1 MTTSTSESV
10 SDIMLLAGSSS
21 EIKCTAN
28 ISSSIDTPIT
38 VETQWYLGSDTQPIN
53 NTDITTVTST
63 TLISEFT
70 YESTLHISPVLSS
83 FINGSIECKVML
95 INDNDQNYYVVSNEE
110 RIKKSVKIIGE
121 FI

>member
-121 FI
+121 LI

>member
-10 SDIMLLAGSSS
+10 SDIMLIAGSSS

-121 FI
+121 LI

>member
-10 SDIMLLAGSSS
+10 SDIMLIAGSSS

-83 FINGSIECKVML
+83 FINGAIECKVML

-121 FI
+121 LI

>member
-10 SDIMLLAGSSS
+10 SDIMLHAGSSS

-53 NTDITTVTST
+53 NTDITTVTNT
-63 TLISEFT
+63 TLISDFT

-83 FINGSIECKVML
+83 FFKGSIECKVML

-110 RIKKSVKIIGE
+110 RIRKSVKIIGE
-121 FI
+121 LI